1 VREPEVALAF
11 TADVWVEELHRHLS
25 DHGGA
30 RVRTVVVDGEGALEE
45 GYDVLVTGHRWPAL
59 TRALVADAQTRGR
72 AVLGVHDREESASR
86 KHLRSLGV
94 DGLIES
100 DAGPEAL
107 TRAIVAVA
115 GARDDRPTATF
126 DAVDSRVGRLV
137 VVGGA
142 PGSGRTEIALQLAG
156 ALAQHSR
163 SALVDADDVAPA
175 VAQRLGLPI
184 EPNLRGAIDAVEHG
198 VGALD
203 SCLFDAGVGQRV
215 LVGLPNAAAWMQV
228 RPGEVLRVVDRVA
241 DRVDVVVADGAGPLE
256 EVSGATS
263 RGRYATGR
271 ALVGE
276 ADAIV
281 AVCDASPHGVARL
294 LTWIVEARALAPMTP
309 MIVVANRAPAER
321 FRRGEVFDEI
331 THSAPVIDVVF
342 VPFDTRVSDAAWRGA
357 PVGRSAFAR
366 ALTPVAAWLSGVPRC
381 AAEEMAL
388 ERS

>member
-1 VREPEVALAF
+1 MSEPEVALAF

-30 RVRTVVVDGEGALEE
+30 RVRTLVVDAEGAVEE

-59 TRALVADAQTRGR
+59 TRGLVADAHARGR
-72 AVLGVHDREESASR
+72 SVLGVHDREEPASSE
-86 KHLRSLGV
+86 HLRVLGV

-107 TRAIVAVA
+107 TRAIIAVA
-115 GARDDRPTATF
+115 GAREDRPASTS
-126 DAVDSRVGRLV
+126 DAFDSRVGRLV

-142 PGSGRTEIALQLAG
+142 PGSGRTEIAVHLART
-156 ALAQHSR
+156 LAQHCR
-163 SALVDADDVAPA
+163 STLVDADDVAPA

-184 EPNLRGAIDAVEHG
+184 EPNLRAAIDAVEHG

-203 SCLFDAGVGQRV
+203 SCLIDAGTRGRV

-241 DRVDVVVADGAGPLE
+241 DRVDIVVADGAGPLE
-256 EVSGATS
+256 DLSGATS
-263 RGRYATGR
+263 RGRYATAR

-281 AVCDASPHGVARL
+281 AVCDASPHGIARL
-294 LTWIVEARALAPMTP
+294 LTWIVEARTLAPTTP
-309 MIVVANRAPAER
+309 MMVVANRAPAER
-321 FRRGEVFDEI
+321 FRRGELFEEI
-331 THSAPVIDVVF
+331 TSSAPVFDVVF
-342 VPFDTRVSDAAWRGA
+342 LPFDTRVSDAAWRGV
-357 PVGRSAFAR
+357 PVGRSPFAR
-366 ALTPVAAWLSGVPRC
+366 ALAPVAAWLCGVPRR
-381 AAEEMAL
+381 AAEGMAV
-388 ERS
+388 ERA